1 DKIVQI
7 PFRIP
12 PPSPQDV
19 QGFLTLQLRATQQA
33 GAERSLGK
41 PAAGSDRESSLP
53 GGLSAETGQPSPPA
67 ATLQGAGSRPALVET
82 AEERVAFTDE
92 EIAAFEELATF
103 LEPNPRHLKRIV
115 NVYRLVRSL
124 AMVRNERFV
133 LEDPAGT
140 IRLLALAAQ
149 WPFTLSA
156 MFE

>member
-1 DKIVQI
+1 
-7 PFRIP
+7 
-12 PPSPQDV
+12 
-19 QGFLTLQLRATQQA
+19 
-33 GAERSLGK
+33 
-41 PAAGSDRESSLP
+41 
-53 GGLSAETGQPSPPA
+53 
-67 ATLQGAGSRPALVET
+67 
-82 AEERVAFTDE
+82 
-92 EIAAFEELATF
+92 FEELATF

-156 MFE
+156 MFERLADIAAEEAAGGGWPRPDPLRTVYARARPGLDLKRQSALDQDGEDLNRLLTEGKGRLSWKALVSLRRYVVNFNPAVEEELRAAQAAALAAP